1 MNVGLTILMVLFI
14 PVMFASVKVYN
25 RLSHSVIRKTREK
38 LSEINV
44 KLAESIDGMK
54 MIQAFNQEERL
65 RKEFEQ
71 INEEHVQ
78 FSNRSINVNSLF
90 LRPAMSL
97 LKLVRLCGHYFIL
110 WPYVGSSRSDSRGDV
125 CLYSIL
131 KSVI

>member
-1 MNVGLTILMVLFI
+1 M
-14 PVMFASVKVYN
+14 
-25 RLSHSVIRKTREK
+25 IRKTREK

-78 FSNRSINVNSLF
+78 FLESFDQLNSLF

-97 LKLVRLCGHYFIL
+97 LKLVAYAVIIFIL
-110 WPYVGSSRSDSRGDV
+110 WPYLGSSRSDSQGVMYAFIQFSNQLFNPLIDV
-125 CLYSIL
+125 T
-131 KSVI
+131 

>member
-1 MNVGLTILMVLFI
+1 MIC
-14 PVMFASVKVYN
+14 
-25 RLSHSVIRKTREK
+25 KTREK
-38 LSEINV
+38 LPKRLT

-65 RKEFEQ
+65 EKEFEQ

-78 FSNRSINVNSLF
+78 FSDRSINVNSLF

-97 LKLVRLCGHYFIL
+97 LKLVAYAVIILYFGL
-110 WPYVGSSRSDSRGDV
+110 RGSSRSDSRGDV

-131 KSVI
+131 KSAI